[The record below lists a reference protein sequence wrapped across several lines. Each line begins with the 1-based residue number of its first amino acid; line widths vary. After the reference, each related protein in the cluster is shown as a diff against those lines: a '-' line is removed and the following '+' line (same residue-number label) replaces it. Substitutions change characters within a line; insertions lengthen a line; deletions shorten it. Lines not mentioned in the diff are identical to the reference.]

1 MRDLTSCISVCK
13 EIPNSRSRIIRDFA
27 GKAQGYLGIC
37 ADVVFSL
44 ASVTTCPKVR
54 LGGVAVLA
62 GSFICGGGARKVLKS
77 VQSAELAS

>member
-44 ASVTTCPKVR
+44 SSVTT
-54 LGGVAVLA
+54 
-62 GSFICGGGARKVLKS
+62 SFTPAITPELSDDSQPGGGAS
-77 VQSAELAS
+77 YAMAPAA